1 MHQHSENKVKEKS
14 IHRLKIIQGHLK
26 AIEQMIQDDEYC
38 VDIIHQSI
46 AVQRALKKLDM
57 QIMQNHLE
65 TCVVDQIKN
74 NEEQKS
80 ITELMRLFEMK

>member
-1 MHQHSENKVKEKS
+1 MHHHQADEKTKS
-14 IHRLKIIQGHLK
+14 IHRIKIIQGHLK

-38 VDIIHQSI
+38 VDIIHQSL

-65 TCVVDQIKN
+65 TCVIDQIKN

-80 ITELMRLFEMK
+80 INELMRLFEMK